1 MPSATS
7 KASVK
12 ICYTQ
17 LSPVSDALG
26 NTSGAKFYKP
36 EGPLSTS
43 DDTGMGGADSEAH
56 MKGEENGSNISFI
69 RGRWPLKEVG
79 REMI

>member
-12 ICYTQ
+12 IGYTQ
-17 LSPVSDALG
+17 LSPVSGVLG
-26 NTSGAKFYKP
+26 NKCGAKFCKP

-43 DDTGMGGADSEAH
+43 DDTGMGGADSEAY
-56 MKGEENGSNISFI
+56 MKEEEDGSNISFI
-69 RGRWPLKEVG
+69 RGRWLLKGVG
-79 REMI
+79 RKMI

>member
-17 LSPVSDALG
+17 LSPASGALG
-26 NTSGAKFYKP
+26 NKCRAEFYKP

-43 DDTGMGGADSEAH
+43 DDTGMGGADSEAYV
-56 MKGEENGSNISFI
+56 KEEENGSNISFI

-79 REMI
+79 RKMI